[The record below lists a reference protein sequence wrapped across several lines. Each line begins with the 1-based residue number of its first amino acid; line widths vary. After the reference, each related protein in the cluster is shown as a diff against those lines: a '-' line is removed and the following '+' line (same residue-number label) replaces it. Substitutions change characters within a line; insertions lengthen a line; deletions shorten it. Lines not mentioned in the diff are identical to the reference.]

1 MMAKPTRRGKRA
13 AWTPPWAL
21 STTPMKPL
29 QIHTMT
35 PAAPTH
41 HLRAT
46 SLHSSPSS
54 RYRIYALQMA
64 IALTAAGAMALPTVA
79 LGADTASKSAR
90 QATTQPTKKK
100 GGLKIKHQRSP
111 SEETS
116 VERDRRL
123 TRECKGAPNAGA
135 CLGYTR

>member
-1 MMAKPTRRGKRA
+1 MMAKPTRCWKHTVLRPA
-13 AWTPPWAL
+13 WAL
-21 STTPMKPL
+21 STTSMKQPR
-29 QIHTMT
+29 IHTMT
-35 PAAPTH
+35 PAAPTR

-46 SLHSSPSS
+46 SS
-54 RYRIYALQMA
+54 RHWIRALQMA
-64 IALTAAGAMALPTVA
+64 IALTAAGAMALPAIA

-116 VERDRRL
+116 AERDRRL
-123 TRECKGAPNAGA
+123 SRECKGAPNAGA
-135 CLGYTR
+135 CLGYTRK

>member
-1 MMAKPTRRGKRA
+1 
-13 AWTPPWAL
+13 
-21 STTPMKPL
+21 MKPL

-46 SLHSSPSS
+46 SSPSS
-54 RYRIYALQMA
+54 RHLIRALQMA
-64 IALTAAGAMALPTVA
+64 ITLAAASAMALPTAA

-90 QATTQPTKKK
+90 QAATQPTKKK

-116 VERDRRL
+116 AERDRRL

-135 CLGYTR
+135 CLGYTRK